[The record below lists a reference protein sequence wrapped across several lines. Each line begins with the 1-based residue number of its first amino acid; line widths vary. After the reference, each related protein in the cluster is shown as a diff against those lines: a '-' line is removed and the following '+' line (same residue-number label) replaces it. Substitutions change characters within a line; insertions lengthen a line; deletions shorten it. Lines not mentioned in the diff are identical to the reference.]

1 MKRKEIK
8 ETINRLCKL
17 LEIPVP
23 TIIIDDTFF
32 VDNGLDV
39 DYAFAPENY
48 SICIRASMKDQSQV
62 DYLTP
67 EQSAMYGLAHEVRHA
82 WQFQHEGIEP
92 FAAMENLSARERNRN
107 RIEIDAN
114 AFATYF
120 QFLLY
125 GIDKINDVPNYKKIE
140 ERLAEI
146 IGNEMWP
153 SRVEKY
159 FSTLQRKMLLNDR
172 QHN

>member
-1 MKRKEIK
+1 MKRKQIK
-8 ETINRLCKL
+8 ETINRLCEL

-23 TIIIDDTFF
+23 TLTIDDAFF
-32 VDNGLDV
+32 TDNGLEI
-39 DYAFAPENY
+39 DYAFDAEDY
-48 SICIRASMKDQSQV
+48 SIHIRASAKDESQV

-82 WQFQHEGIEP
+82 WQFQREGIDP
-92 FAAMENLSARERNRN
+92 FAALENLSARERNRT

-125 GIDKINDVPNYKKIE
+125 GIDKINDIPNHKRID
-140 ERLAEI
+140 ERMGEI
-146 IGNEMWP
+146 MRTETWQG
-153 SRVEKY
+153 RVEKY
-159 FSTLQRKMLLNDR
+159 FSTLPRKIRFSGKLL
-172 QHN
+172 